1 MGKEIERKFLVNG
14 KIPSSVKGFT
24 LQQGYLQLQKERS
37 VRIRTIES
45 ANKINGYLTIKGIG
59 DETGASRYEFEI
71 EIPVPDAKYLLTL
84 CDQPL
89 IKKTRY
95 NYPFGGF
102 LWEIDEFHD
111 VNAGLILA
119 EIELES
125 INQEFDIPD
134 FIGKE
139 VTGEVE
145 YYNLM
150 LLKNPFTAWK

>member
-1 MGKEIERKFLVNG
+1 ME
-14 KIPSSVKGFT
+14 
-24 LQQGYLQLQKERS
+24 QGYLQLQKERS

-45 ANKINGYLTIKGIG
+45 ASGINGYLTIKGIG

-71 EIPVPDAKYLLTL
+71 EIPVPDSKYLLTL

-95 NYPFGGF
+95 NYLFSGF
-102 LWEIDEFHD
+102 TWEIDKFHG
-111 VNAGLILA
+111 VNAGLIVA

-125 INQEFDIPD
+125 INQKFELPD
-134 FIGKE
+134 FIGME
-139 VTGEVE
+139 VTGDIK

-150 LLKNPFTAWK
+150 LLKNPFTTWK

>member
-1 MGKEIERKFLVNG
+1 MGKEIERKFLVSG
-14 KIPSSVKGFT
+14 KIPGELTGIK
-24 LQQGYLQLQKERS
+24 LEQGYLQLQKERS

-45 ANKINGYLTIKGIG
+45 TSGINGYLTIKGIG
-59 DETGASRYEFEI
+59 DITGASRYEFEI
-71 EIPVPDAKYLLTL
+71 EIPVPDAKHLFTL

-102 LWEIDEFHD
+102 TWEIDKFHG
-111 VNAGLILA
+111 VNNGLIVA

-125 INQEFDIPD
+125 INQKFELPD

-139 VTGEVE
+139 VTGEVK

-150 LLKNPFTAWK
+150 LLKNPFTTWK